1 MEGSR
6 KLGRVRSSCLLRR
19 VTYVILFLVFTMRG
33 KDPTRAA
40 TLSLLYFPSLA
51 QRSWIWMRET
61 QPTYKGEIKRNNSDQ
76 NGMEHGS
83 VIHSNTISCMESN
96 KQVQC

>member
-19 VTYVILFLVFTMRG
+19 VTCVILFLVFTMRG
-33 KDPTRAA
+33 KDPTHQTAC
-40 TLSLLYFPSLA
+40 SY
-51 QRSWIWMRET
+51 T
-61 QPTYKGEIKRNNSDQ
+61 QPSVLPEPRAKVLDLDARNTANLQGRNNSDQ